1 MALRLRTNGA
11 PLSGALFVSNPRRR
25 KKAASTKRRRKAA
38 STRRRRTTRSNR
50 RSVAK
55 RTARAGKRLLGRVG
69 RKATSM
75 AKRRNTAAAKRRA
88 AARKAAAT
96 RRRNAMMRSR
106 AAKKGAATRKRN
118 TRRNALAMRI
128 GKRTVKMGRKTKSG
142 IGRVGRKA
150 VSMAKGRRRNGT
162 KKGMVRTTARRAYTK
177 RRNSAV
183 TGFQN
188 KVFAPIKRFVGKI
201 PLIGSTAQKFVA
213 PLAFGAAAGVV
224 HYGGVKLLQ
233 RYAPQYARFI
243 SPVAGSVAGSFVAAL
258 LLMGNKI
265 PGLKKVS
272 AETRQQVA
280 AAALVVGGGLDA
292 YRALSRNMGDLGDLG
307 AEVPLYDFSG
317 IGVDLGGLGV
327 DMGALGVDLG
337 DGGAFDVVPLPQNM
351 GSPALLTGGMI
362 DYSGAHMGDAMS
374 SPADLSIEEGEAAL
388 AGPASW
394 HSRFGQPPV
403 IRTSHGGHS
412 PYAGRP
418 GHRFGWLIKL
428 IGFDRFRQ
436 IAALPPGQRVAF
448 IAQMKQQSIA
458 LADTR
463 IAGAEMSGI
472 GVDMGAVMT
481 AGAIL

>member
-1 MALRLRTNGA
+1 VALRLRTNGA

-25 KKAASTKRRRKAA
+25 KKASTKRRRKAA
-38 STRRRRTTRSNR
+38 STRR
-50 RSVAK
+50 K
-55 RTARAGKRLLGRVG
+55 RNTA
-69 RKATSM
+69 
-75 AKRRNTAAAKRRA
+75 AKRRNTVAAKRRNTVSAKRRA
-88 AARKAAAT
+88 AARKAVAT
-96 RRRNAMMRSR
+96 RRRNAMVRSR
-106 AAKKGAATRKRN
+106 AAKKAAATRKRN
-118 TRRNALAMRI
+118 TRRNALALRMNR
-128 GKRTVKMGRKTKSG
+128 RK
-142 IGRVGRKA
+142 
-150 VSMAKGRRRNGT
+150 RNGT
-162 KKGMVRTTARRAYTK
+162 KKGMARKTARRAFVKRNTRHSTRKGMVRTTARRAYTK

-183 TGFQN
+183 SGFQN
-188 KVFAPIKRFVGKI
+188 KAFAGIKRFVGKF
-201 PLIGSTAQKFVA
+201 PAIGTTAQKFVA

-307 AEVPLYDFSG
+307 DLGAEVPLYDFSG
-317 IGVDLGGLGV
+317 IGVD
-327 DMGALGVDLG
+327 MGAIGVDLG

-472 GVDMGAVMT
+472 GVDMGATMT

>member
-1 MALRLRTNGA
+1 M
-11 PLSGALFVSNPRRR
+11 SNPRRR
-25 KKAASTKRRRKAA
+25 KKASTKRRRKAA
-38 STRRRRTTRSNR
+38 STRRRRPTRRKRNTATKR
-50 RSVAK
+50 RATVA
-55 RTARAGKRLLGRVG
+55 
-69 RKATSM
+69 
-75 AKRRNTAAAKRRA
+75 AKRRNTVSAKRRA
-88 AARKAAAT
+88 AARKAVAT

-106 AAKKGAATRKRN
+106 AAKKAAATRKRN
-118 TRRNALAMRI
+118 TCRNALALRMNR
-128 GKRTVKMGRKTKSG
+128 RK
-142 IGRVGRKA
+142 
-150 VSMAKGRRRNGT
+150 RNGT
-162 KKGMVRTTARRAYTK
+162 KKGMARKTARRAFVKRNRRNGTHKGMVRKTARRAFVK

-183 TGFQN
+183 SSFSN
-188 KVFAPIKRFVGKI
+188 KAFAGIKRFVGEI
-201 PLIGSTAQKFVA
+201 PAIGTTAQKFVA
-213 PLAFGAAAGVV
+213 PLAFGAAAGII

-233 RYAPQYARFI
+233 RYSPQYARFI

-317 IGVDLGGLGV
+317 IGVD
-327 DMGALGVDLG
+327 MGAIGVDLG

-472 GVDMGAVMT
+472 GVDMGATMT

>member
-1 MALRLRTNGA
+1 VALRLRTNGA

-25 KKAASTKRRRKAA
+25 KKASTKRRRKAA
-38 STRRRRTTRSNR
+38 ITRRRRPTRR
-50 RSVAK
+50 K
-55 RTARAGKRLLGRVG
+55 RT
-69 RKATSM
+69 
-75 AKRRNTAAAKRRA
+75 TASAKRRA
-88 AARKAAAT
+88 TARKAVAT
-96 RRRNAMMRSR
+96 RRRNAMLRSR
-106 AAKKGAATRKRN
+106 AAKKAAATRKRN
-118 TRRNALAMRI
+118 TRRNALALRMNRS
-128 GKRTVKMGRKTKSG
+128 K
-142 IGRVGRKA
+142 
-150 VSMAKGRRRNGT
+150 RNGT
-162 KKGMVRTTARRAYTK
+162 KKGMARKTARRAYMKRNTRPSTRKGMVRKTARRAYVK
-177 RRNSAV
+177 RRNSAIQS
-183 TGFQN
+183 FQD
-188 KVFAPIKRFVGKI
+188 KALAGVKSFVGKLPVIGTTVQRFVG
-201 PLIGSTAQKFVA
+201 

-224 HYGGVKLLQ
+224 HYYGVKTLQ
-233 RYAPQYARFI
+233 RVAPGYVQAI
-243 SPVAGSVAGSFVAAL
+243 APVQFSVAGALVASLLFMGGKIPLLKKMPADTRNKVATAAL
-258 LLMGNKI
+258 I
-265 PGLKKVS
+265 
-272 AETRQQVA
+272 
-280 AAALVVGGGLDA
+280 GGSVLDT
-292 YRALSRNMGDLGDLG
+292 YRALSHTMGDLG
-307 AEVPLYDFSG
+307 AEVPLYDYSG
-317 IGVDLGGLGV
+317 
-327 DMGALGVDLG
+327 LGVDLG

-394 HSRFGQPPV
+394 YSRFGQPPV

-448 IAQMKQQSIA
+448 IAQMQQQSIA

-472 GVDMGAVMT
+472 GVDMGAIMT